1 MNNIYDI
8 YERLYN
14 GILAPMDDTI
24 ERGEEDAQIVL
35 STYKEKLIKIVT
47 LAGGLNDNES
57 DVFRQMIDDSIKE
70 SGTTTAKFCID
81 KKVRDSLIAC
91 SGKKLKNADFSG
103 FYFDTKEYN
112 RQCSTY
118 HVYFDY
124 EIGHEY
130 GGVDT
135 LLRNAKKSKN
145 VFIEVPNVTKTAPIR
160 AIYTGNNT
168 YIIQQLHTGMIYI
181 KIRNMFRLTIS
192 INDRGSTSD
201 RWRFDLNHST
211 I

>member
-24 ERGEEDAQIVL
+24 VRGEDDAQIVL

-47 LAGGLNDNES
+47 LAGELNDNES
-57 DVFRQMIDDSIKE
+57 EVFRKMIDDTIKAQ
-70 SGTTTAKFCID
+70 GTTTAKFYID

-103 FYFDTKEYN
+103 FCFNTKEYN
-112 RQCSTY
+112 GQCSIY

-124 EIGHEY
+124 EIGHKY
-130 GGVDT
+130 GGVDA
-135 LLRNAKKSKN
+135 LLKNAKQSKN
-145 VFIEVPNVTKTAPIR
+145 KFIEIPNATKTHPIR

-168 YIIQQLHTGMIYI
+168 YIIHQINSGMIYI
-181 KIRNMFRLTIS
+181 KIRNMFRLTLSIS
-192 INDRGSTSD
+192 DRGLASD
-201 RWRFDLNHST
+201 KGKFDLNQST

>member
-24 ERGEEDAQIVL
+24 AKGEDDAQTVL
-35 STYKEKLIKIVT
+35 RTYKEKLIKIVT

-57 DVFRQMIDDSIKE
+57 NVFRTMIDDTIKLQ
-70 SGTTTAKFCID
+70 GTTTAKFYID

-91 SGKKLKNADFSG
+91 SGKELKNDDFLG

-112 RQCSTY
+112 RQCSMY

-130 GGVDT
+130 GGVDM
-135 LLRNAKKSKN
+135 LLKNAKQSKN
-145 VFIEVPNVTKTAPIR
+145 KFVEIPNSTKTQPIR
-160 AIYTGNNT
+160 AICTGNNT
-168 YIIQQLHTGMIYI
+168 YIIQQPQSGMIYI

-201 RWRFDLNHST
+201 RGRFDLNHS
-211 I
+211 II